1 MLNRRKFIRNSTV
14 AGAGL
19 LLSGG
24 ILPAC
29 SSERKNV
36 KTASEYLPFG
46 LQLWSVQKEMG
57 ADPAK
62 TLAALSTYG
71 YNQIES
77 FEGDHGIFW
86 GMSPKEFATF
96 LSDLDMRLV
105 SSHCNVFE
113 GLEEKAAQ
121 AAEAGIEY
129 LICPSLVP
137 ENNLDFYKES
147 AEKFSG
153 FAETCKAA
161 GVGFAYH
168 NHDYS
173 FKKVEGK
180 YPQAVMME
188 YASEDVF
195 FELDA
200 YWVIAAGLDPLDWFK
215 TYEEKWKLIH
225 MKDRDDLPFETLDA
239 STVLGTGTIDFAPF
253 IEAHRKGTLP
263 YLVVEQ
269 ERFEGITPME
279 AAEANAAYM
288 IEVLKV

>member
-57 ADPAK
+57 TDPAK

-71 YNQIES
+71 YKQIES

-86 GMSPKEFATF
+86 SMSPKEFAAY

-153 FAETCKAA
+153 FAEICKAS

-173 FKKVEGK
+173 FRMVEGAF
-180 YPQAVMME
+180 PQEVMIK
-188 YASEDVF
+188 YASEDVHY
-195 FELDA
+195 ELDA
-200 YWVIAAGLDPLDWFK
+200 YWVVAAGLDPTEWFK
-215 TYEEKWKLIH
+215 KYQEKWKLIH
-225 MKDRDDLPFETLDA
+225 VKDREDLPLETTDA
-239 STVLGTGTIDFAPF
+239 STILGTGTIDFTPF
-253 IEAHRKGTLP
+253 TKAIRESSSPHLI
-263 YLVVEQ
+263 VEQ
-269 ERFEGITPME
+269 ERFEGTTPMA

-288 IEVLKV
+288 MEMLQV

>member
-1 MLNRRKFIRNSTV
+1 MLNRRKFIQNSAV

-29 SSERKNV
+29 TSEKKNL

-46 LQLWSVQKEMG
+46 LQLWSVKEEME

-62 TLAALSTYG
+62 TLAALSGYG
-71 YNQIES
+71 YKQIES
-77 FEGDHGIFW
+77 FEGDQGMFW
-86 GMSPKEFATF
+86 GMSPKEFTTY
-96 LSDLDMRLV
+96 LSDIDLQLV

-113 GLEEKAAQ
+113 GLEEKASQ

-129 LICPSLVP
+129 LICPSIGA
-137 ENNLDFYKES
+137 NDSLDFYKES
-147 AEKFSG
+147 AEKFSQ
-153 FAETCKAA
+153 FAEICKTA

-173 FKKVEGK
+173 FRKVEGV
-180 YPQAVMME
+180 YPQAIMME
-188 YASEDVF
+188 YASEDVYY
-195 FELDA
+195 EMDA
-200 YWVIAAGLDPLDWFK
+200 YWVVAAGLDPADWLQR
-215 TYEEKWKLIH
+215 YEDRWKLVHI
-225 MKDRDDLPFETLDA
+225 KDRDNLPLERTDA
-239 STVLGTGTIDFAPF
+239 STVLGTGTIDFTPF
-253 IEAHRKGTLP
+253 IEAHRKGILP

-269 ERFEGITPME
+269 ERFEGTTPME

-288 IEVLKV
+288 MEMLMV